1 MFLTSTR
8 ASIAQLVEQLICN
21 QWVGSSSLSGGT
33 IQLQRQLYLLGFDET
48 QLECYLMS
56 HTEPVLTA
64 DNYRIVREEY
74 SASLKSRL
82 MIGLMLV
89 IMFLLIS
96 GWNSRLEPMV
106 LHRQIC
112 QNLLFICTQYVLG
125 GCSRWVINQRFS
137 SAEVKQFKIKLKNQL
152 FFIPSMF

>member
-1 MFLTSTR
+1 
-8 ASIAQLVEQLICN
+8 
-21 QWVGSSSLSGGT
+21 
-33 IQLQRQLYLLGFDET
+33 
-48 QLECYLMS
+48 MS

-82 MIGLMLV
+82 MIGSVLV

-106 LHRQIC
+106 LHR
-112 QNLLFICTQYVLG
+112 
-125 GCSRWVINQRFS
+125 
-137 SAEVKQFKIKLKNQL
+137 
-152 FFIPSMF
+152 